1 MTRCA
6 SRFIRRFFSN
16 ILAKDTTAFCTP
28 ERCGCTCFLFAFLPA
43 IALLFF
49 TILKDF
55 STTIWKKDFKNT
67 QQIQQTDRTFSIQY
81 YPLAFTVSECLSW
94 SWRDSNPRP
103 NEELMSFLHAYLRF
117 DCRVQ
122 TRPKP
127 PICTLVSKFSS
138 SARNL
143 PLTISDIIA
152 PPFRNASEQQ
162 QPGDVL
168 SPQLLRRLS

>member
-1 MTRCA
+1 
-6 SRFIRRFFSN
+6 
-16 ILAKDTTAFCTP
+16 LQ
-28 ERCGCTCFLFAFLPA
+28 
-43 IALLFF
+43 
-49 TILKDF
+49 DF
-55 STTIWKKDFKNT
+55 SFFFIK
-67 QQIQQTDRTFSIQY
+67 
-81 YPLAFTVSECLSW
+81 LLW

-138 SARNL
+138 SARNW

>member
-1 MTRCA
+1 
-6 SRFIRRFFSN
+6 
-16 ILAKDTTAFCTP
+16 
-28 ERCGCTCFLFAFLPA
+28 
-43 IALLFF
+43 
-49 TILKDF
+49 
-55 STTIWKKDFKNT
+55 
-67 QQIQQTDRTFSIQY
+67 
-81 YPLAFTVSECLSW
+81 
-94 SWRDSNPRP
+94 
-103 NEELMSFLHAYLRF
+103 MSFLHAYLRF

-138 SARNL
+138 SARNW

>member
-6 SRFIRRFFSN
+6 SRFIRQFFSN

-49 TILKDF
+49 TILRYNQ
-55 STTIWKKDFKNT
+55 TIPFQNLMKKDIKSKTDSATFNT
-67 QQIQQTDRTFSIQY
+67 TNQQLIEKQY
-81 YPLAFTVSECLSW
+81 ISW

>member
-1 MTRCA
+1 
-6 SRFIRRFFSN
+6 
-16 ILAKDTTAFCTP
+16 
-28 ERCGCTCFLFAFLPA
+28 
-43 IALLFF
+43 
-49 TILKDF
+49 
-55 STTIWKKDFKNT
+55 
-67 QQIQQTDRTFSIQY
+67 
-81 YPLAFTVSECLSW
+81 
-94 SWRDSNPRP
+94 
-103 NEELMSFLHAYLRF
+103 MSFIHAYLRF

-138 SARNL
+138 SARNW

-168 SPQLLRRLS
+168 SPQLLRRLSVIYCASIRQQERSCFRHLKLLMSQIKERRHRCSACLLTTSTRCQNRSSPGCCQPCPCGRSAPQSYALSAGYATMRAKSVVF

>member
-43 IALLFF
+43 IATFN
-49 TILKDF
+49 
-55 STTIWKKDFKNT
+55 TTN
-67 QQIQQTDRTFSIQY
+67 QQLIEKQY
-81 YPLAFTVSECLSW
+81 ISW

-138 SARNL
+138 SARNW

>member
-49 TILKDF
+49 TILRYNQTVPFQNLMKKDIKSKTD
-55 STTIWKKDFKNT
+55 STTFNT
-67 QQIQQTDRTFSIQY
+67 TNQQLIEKQY
-81 YPLAFTVSECLSW
+81 ISW

-138 SARNL
+138 PARNL

>member
-1 MTRCA
+1 MKYEEVCWTLGVGCCKSNGMSNRHL
-6 SRFIRRFFSN
+6 SFIFILVHSITHKKILQFNELQDSSLSFIR
-16 ILAKDTTAFCTP
+16 L
-28 ERCGCTCFLFAFLPA
+28 G
-43 IALLFF
+43 
-49 TILKDF
+49 
-55 STTIWKKDFKNT
+55 
-67 QQIQQTDRTFSIQY
+67 
-81 YPLAFTVSECLSW
+81 W

-103 NEELMSFLHAYLRF
+103 NAELMSFLHAYLRF

-138 SARNL
+138 SARNW

>member
-55 STTIWKKDFKNT
+55 S
-67 QQIQQTDRTFSIQY
+67 
-81 YPLAFTVSECLSW
+81 W

-138 SARNL
+138 SARNW

>member
-1 MTRCA
+1 MK
-6 SRFIRRFFSN
+6 
-16 ILAKDTTAFCTP
+16 KDIKSKT
-28 ERCGCTCFLFAFLPA
+28 
-43 IALLFF
+43 
-49 TILKDF
+49 D
-55 STTIWKKDFKNT
+55 STTFNT
-67 QQIQQTDRTFSIQY
+67 TNQQLIEKQY
-81 YPLAFTVSECLSW
+81 ISW

>member
-49 TILKDF
+49 TILRYNQTVPFQNLMKKDIKSKTD
-55 STTIWKKDFKNT
+55 STTFNT
-67 QQIQQTDRTFSIQY
+67 TNQQLIEKQY
-81 YPLAFTVSECLSW
+81 ISW

-103 NEELMSFLHAYLRF
+103 NRETIRFLHAYSGLRF
-117 DCRVQ
+117 SSCSK
-122 TRPKP
+122 TRTTN
-127 PICTLVSKFSS
+127 C
-138 SARNL
+138 NL
-143 PLTISDIIA
+143 IP
-152 PPFRNASEQQ
+152 
-162 QPGDVL
+162 
-168 SPQLLRRLS
+168 